1 MNNIAILVVLYDK
14 ELIDSKTL
22 TSLVNFDFNF
32 NSLVI
37 YNNGPV
43 NLAVNEQFVNSLY
56 HKFKSVKIVNDLNN
70 SPLSKIYSNFISEIE
85 VSSYVILDDD
95 TELNPS
101 YIDMLND
108 NYLKPKYDIVVP
120 KIISKGGEQYYPISN
135 GSPVITEG
143 DVNNLPN
150 LLSITSGVVINN
162 TLLAKINVLN
172 NRVFDERYAL
182 YGVDTSFFKN
192 ISKNK
197 RVSIGLASHLSHS
210 LSRAESI
217 DSPFRR
223 KERLFDLA
231 ISTRCYP
238 SLFNYYYF
246 IKTLIKL
253 FFSRNFKLALSVVDV
268 FCKGRHPKC

>member
-70 SPLSKIYSNFISEIE
+70 SPLSKIYNNFISEIE

-197 RVSIGLASHLSHS
+197 RVSIGLASAFISFFI
-210 LSRAESI
+210 SR
-217 DSPFRR
+217 
-223 KERLFDLA
+223 
-231 ISTRCYP
+231 
-238 SLFNYYYF
+238 
-246 IKTLIKL
+246 
-253 FFSRNFKLALSVVDV
+253 
-268 FCKGRHPKC
+268 